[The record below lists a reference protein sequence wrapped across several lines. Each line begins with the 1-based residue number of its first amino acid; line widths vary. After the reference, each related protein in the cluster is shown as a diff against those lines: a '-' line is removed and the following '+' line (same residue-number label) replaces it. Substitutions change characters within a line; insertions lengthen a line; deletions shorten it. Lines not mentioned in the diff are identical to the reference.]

1 MGEYKDFNDSLLA
14 THWRNKVLEIT
25 KHQFPEAK
33 KKDVNRIL
41 KDIVLKN
48 MRSSTAEIR
57 NNYIHQSLNVDLST
71 VYTWIHAEKPI
82 LAGFGS
88 FFKNQEQE
96 INPVAVMLDNF
107 LNLRKQ
113 IKGLLKVLP
122 KGSYEYD
129 KADREQGNE
138 KRNANSYYGSS
149 GARASSFFNI
159 ITAASVTATGQL
171 LISTTEQAFEAFISG
186 KGYSFDDMNECYTY
200 MSNIL
205 KEDRTISFDFA
216 EYISV
221 DRVMNRLRGMFYD
234 PENMNEGQ
242 VYQFLMGCTEEEIT
256 RIYYKNNTFEFLRL
270 EFIGKIVSKIV
281 TSTASFTDP
290 NKPPENTLPHLI
302 KLWSYLKEFVVY
314 AYSPVARVRRLRTD
328 TREAVV
334 GVDTDSNMI
343 YIYPIV
349 HLIKTRYVDGNPDLK
364 TLDEDNL
371 IFIIVNMIAYMMTQ
385 MVTTLLFEHTKR
397 SHVLEDFRHRIN
409 MKNEFLF
416 WKMIFSNTK
425 KRYIT
430 LVRLREGR
438 EQEPEMDV
446 KGIDFM
452 KSTTKEATKKAMID
466 ITHDEI
472 MMKDEISVPAVFG
485 RLEELQSKII
495 ENLASGAKDFLI
507 PISVKEIEAYKEPFS
522 NQGIKAIH
530 IWNIAQPNETIE
542 LPAKVDMVKVNIKK
556 EDDLLPVRDVDEEV
570 YNRLVKGIFHGPIE
584 KIREK
589 GTNVIAVPQNYETV
603 PDWLSVITDYST
615 ITNDN
620 MSRFNPVVVSLG
632 ITTVKASKKS
642 FVTNILQI

>member
-1 MGEYKDFNDSLLA
+1 MGKYKDFNDSLLA
-14 THWRNKVLEIT
+14 THWRNKVLEVT
-25 KHQFPEAK
+25 KRQFPEAK
-33 KKDVNRIL
+33 KKDVDRIL
-41 KDIVLKN
+41 QDIVLKN
-48 MRSSTAEIR
+48 MRSSSAEIR

-88 FFKNQEQE
+88 FFKNQDKE

-129 KADREQGNE
+129 KADRDQGNE

-200 MSNIL
+200 MTNIL
-205 KEDRTISFDFA
+205 NEDRTISFDFA
-216 EYISV
+216 EYVSV

-234 PENMNEGQ
+234 PENMKEAQ
-242 VYQFLMGCTEEEIT
+242 LYQFLMGCTEEEIT

-270 EFIGKIVSKIV
+270 EFIGKIVTKIV

-290 NKPPENTLPHLI
+290 NKPPKNTLPHLI

-328 TREAVV
+328 IREAVV

-343 YIYPIV
+343 YIYPLV
-349 HLIKTRYVDGNPDLK
+349 HLIKTRYVEGNPDLK

-397 SHVLEDFRHRIN
+397 SHVLEEFRHRIN

-472 MMKDEISVPAVFG
+472 MMQDEISVPAVFS
-485 RLEELQSKII
+485 RLEELQSKIV

-556 EDDLLPVRDVDEEV
+556 PEDLLPVRDIDEDI

-584 KIREK
+584 KIREN
-589 GTNVIAVPQNYETV
+589 GTNVIAVPQNYESV
-603 PDWLSVITDYST
+603 PEWLSVITDYST

-642 FVTNILQI
+642 YVTNILQI